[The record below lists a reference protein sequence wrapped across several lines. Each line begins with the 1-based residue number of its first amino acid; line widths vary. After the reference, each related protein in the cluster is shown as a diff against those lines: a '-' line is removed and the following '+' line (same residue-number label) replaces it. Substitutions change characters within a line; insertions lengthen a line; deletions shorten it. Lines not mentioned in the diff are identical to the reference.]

1 MYILRIET
9 ENSEVVNLLNA
20 INFDRKE
27 NNTFDLQFLNEES
40 AETFKK
46 HYDKMLNDFDD
57 TDIYIFWE
65 EENDD
70 IDNYIGNIYTENGVN
85 EKDFY

>member
-9 ENSEVVNLLNA
+9 ENSEVVNLLKA
-20 INFDRKE
+20 IHFDRKE

-46 HYDKMLNDFDD
+46 HYDKMLNYFDD